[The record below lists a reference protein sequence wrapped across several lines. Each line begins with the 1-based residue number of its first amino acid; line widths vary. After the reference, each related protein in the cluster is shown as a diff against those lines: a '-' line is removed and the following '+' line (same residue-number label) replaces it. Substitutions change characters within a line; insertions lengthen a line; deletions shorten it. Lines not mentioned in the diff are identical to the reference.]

1 MHCQVEDNQ
10 QDYWKEH
17 PSRPYLL
24 ATGHPCYHCQGGWAT
39 VNKGREWEQE
49 KETNQAVMNGDG
61 QVFSEHPQKRISR
74 ERTWSA
80 GKNLLRKKTIFLSF
94 PDICYFSTEN

>member
-1 MHCQVEDNQ
+1 
-10 QDYWKEH
+10 
-17 PSRPYLL
+17 
-24 ATGHPCYHCQGGWAT
+24 
-39 VNKGREWEQE
+39 
-49 KETNQAVMNGDG
+49 MNGDG